1 MALAELAHAQAETQS
16 GMQRLERN
24 LDRLSTEMREFK
36 DEMRE
41 FKDEMREF
49 KDEMR
54 EFKDEMSVF
63 KDEMRASSKAAD
75 KRWGEL
81 SNKMGTLVED
91 IIAPGIPEVLRNLF
105 QTDQEAEII
114 VRTRRRHRE
123 SGARREFDTAAW
135 IDGYFLLSETKSR
148 LTPGDIPEFLEILAQ
163 ARSFFS
169 EAQGRK
175 VIGALA
181 TFYVDASL
189 VAAIERAGLIAIG
202 LDTGLLRLLNS
213 TDFRPAEF

>member
-1 MALAELAHAQAETQS
+1 MDQQTAAHCCQRKHIDSTSMRSRHMDPVCPALEYTMSRRLIVASPAIAHQHTDLEIALAELAHAQAKT
-16 GMQRLERN
+16 ERT
-24 LDRLSTEMREFK
+24 LDRLSTEMREFKDEMREFK

-63 KDEMRASSKAAD
+63 KDEMRASSKASD

-91 IIAPGIPEVLRNLF
+91 IIAPGIPEVFRNLY
-105 QTDQEAEII
+105 QSDQEAEII

-135 IDGYFLLSETKSR
+135 IDGY
-148 LTPGDIPEFLEILAQ
+148 
-163 ARSFFS
+163 
-169 EAQGRK
+169 
-175 VIGALA
+175 
-181 TFYVDASL
+181 
-189 VAAIERAGLIAIG
+189 
-202 LDTGLLRLLNS
+202 
-213 TDFRPAEF
+213 

>member
-24 LDRLSTEMREFK
+24 LDRLSA
-36 DEMRE
+36 
-41 FKDEMREF
+41 
-49 KDEMR
+49 EMR
-54 EFKDEMSVF
+54 EFKDEMSEF

-123 SGARREFDTAAW
+123 SGARREFDTVAW

-213 TDFRPAEF
+213 TDFRPTEF